1 MWLVRIEQ
9 RRAAIHQAMQKG
21 NSLMRDQPRKK
32 RKHRVRRILLTLL
45 MVRVLAAVGYNTY
58 SQMKA
63 EYTVTYD
70 GYTATTGSI
79 SNSLS
84 FSGSLQLVD
93 SATYTAPAAAT
104 VRQVYVAVGD
114 TVKKDDKLMRLSS
127 GDTISAGFDG
137 TVNKLN
143 FVKGDEVKA
152 GDSLLQLADF
162 DHLKVSLRVDEYDI
176 SDVAIGQACN
186 ISVTAT
192 GQRFTSSIETIDYI
206 SSSQG
211 SVAYYTATVPVDA
224 SDVANV
230 YPGMQVT
237 VTVPKEE
244 ANNVVVLK
252 MDALSF
258 DRQNQAFVYMEG
270 ENGEMESV
278 EVTVGVSNGNY
289 VEIKSGL
296 KDGDTVYAVAEKAQ
310 TATGLNALFSGM
322 MSTQQVNRPGNSN
335 RNNNTRNW
343 NNNSGGNFGGGMPSG
358 GGSR

>member
-1 MWLVRIEQ
+1 MSEQ
-9 RRAAIHQAMQKG
+9 AKK
-21 NSLMRDQPRKK
+21 KK
-32 RKHRVRRILLTLL
+32 RGRHAVRKIVIAVILLLI
-45 MVRVLAAVGYNTY
+45 LAAVGYNTY
-58 SQMKA
+58 SKMKA

-84 FSGSLQLVD
+84 FSGSLALVD
-93 SATYTAPAAAT
+93 SATYTAPASAT

-114 TVKKDDKLMRLSS
+114 TVKKDDKLLRLSS
-127 GDTISAGFDG
+127 GDSVSAGFDG

-143 FVKGDEVKA
+143 VAKGDEVKS
-152 GDSLLQLADF
+152 GDSLVQIADF

-176 SDVAIGQACN
+176 SDVAVGQACN

-192 GQRFTSSIETIDYI
+192 GQRFTSEIETIDYI

-224 SDVANV
+224 STVENV

-258 DRQNQAFVYMEG
+258 DRTNSAFVYMQD
-270 ENGEMESV
+270 ENGEMSQV
-278 EVTVGVSNGNY
+278 PVTVGVSNGNY
-289 VEIKSGL
+289 VEIKEGL
-296 KDGDTVYAVAEKAQ
+296 QDGDTVYVVAQTQQ
-310 TATGLNALFSGM
+310 TATGLAGIFSGM
-322 MSTQQVNRPGNSN
+322 MTTQRVNAPGGNYGGGN
-335 RNNNTRNW
+335 TRNNNRNGTG
-343 NNNSGGNFGGGMPSG
+343 NFGGGNFGGGN
-358 GGSR
+358 R